1 MESLGPRAEP
11 DRPTNTGVLKLDL
24 DRRGDRPL
32 RVVAIGS
39 HADDLEIG
47 CGGTLLALAERHPAM
62 EVRWIVLSAKG
73 HRADEARASAES
85 LLDGAEVAVE
95 LCEFR
100 DGFFP
105 HEIGAIKEFF
115 EQVKWGPD
123 PDLIFT
129 HYGEDRHQD
138 HQTVSELTWNTFR
151 DHLILEYEVPKYD
164 GDFGAPN
171 FFVELSEAT
180 CQRKVDH
187 LLEHFGSQA
196 NKHWFTEDLFFATLR
211 IRGMEARSR
220 TRFAEAF
227 YARKLLCSTASLGSG
242 AEELAAVAAVDR
254 L

>member
-1 MESLGPRAEP
+1 MESLGPRAESKWAA
-11 DRPTNTGVLKLDL
+11 NTGVLKLL
-24 DRRGDRPL
+24 FHRQSDRPL

-47 CGGTLLALAERHPAM
+47 CGGTLLALAKRHPSL
-62 EVRWIVLSAKG
+62 EVRWIVLSADA
-73 HRADEARASAES
+73 HRAAEARASAES
-85 LLDGAEVAVE
+85 LLDGADVAVE

-115 EQVKWGPD
+115 EQVKKGPD

-129 HYGEDRHQD
+129 HYGRDRHQD
-138 HQTVSELTWNTFR
+138 HRTVSELTWNTFR

-164 GDFGAPN
+164 GDFGTPN
-171 FFVELSEAT
+171 FFVELSEET
-180 CQRKVDH
+180 CRRKVDH

-227 YARKLLCSTASLGSG
+227 YARKLVCGAASLGSG
-242 AEELAAVAAVDR
+242 AEELAALAAAAR
-254 L
+254 S